1 MHAQDIP
8 ELPSSESVRIYLDE
22 LRPELAFKT
31 MFVTPVTTCEEVVSQ
46 ILRKYNFGGDS
57 SHYVL
62 GVEQENGRTEAVTLG
77 RGFLQNTLNFIDIA
91 PWTRCIQ
98 RHRGGGAAADGP
110 AAEGARNVAAEAA
123 IRQARCAA
131 THRRPRWHGT
141 AR

>member
-1 MHAQDIP
+1 MPPSRPAHERSERRERRARRAAPALHAQDIP

-62 GVEQENGRTEAVTLG
+62 GVEQENGRT
-77 RGFLQNTLNFIDIA
+77 Q
-91 PWTRCIQ
+91 
-98 RHRGGGAAADGP
+98 
-110 AAEGARNVAAEAA
+110 AEAA
-123 IRQARCAA
+123 PLGLGALRKQAELY
-131 THRRPRWHGT
+131 
-141 AR
+141 